1 MKTHEEIDRR
11 SFMMAL
17 SIASRVD
24 ANPVLLAK
32 ARSTCDR
39 WYSLNP
45 QDTLK
50 EWMTILQRPWPEVRK
65 VLLENSEKGRRL
77 RQSNPFCGIL
87 TPMERWNHYREFL
100 ENEKTRS

>member
-11 SFMMAL
+11 SLMLAKA
-17 SIASRVD
+17 IASRVD
-24 ANPVLLAK
+24 ANPALVAK
-32 ARSTCDR
+32 ARSLCDR

-45 QDTLK
+45 QDTVK
-50 EWMTILQRPWPEVRK
+50 EWIRILHRPWPEIRK

-87 TPMERWNHYREFL
+87 TPRERWKQYREFF
-100 ENEKTRS
+100 ENEKTGS